1 MEHRAHGC
9 PPPAMVKDAAVD
21 SILIKDVQATVN
33 RRRGRNSMR
42 KGVSHLYALVKTV
55 EFDVVLGDDSFA
67 RRVELFQDKTRR
79 RKVRAE
85 PERFELSRPLPA
97 YGLSSAAPSTELSHR
112 PGVT

>member
-1 MEHRAHGC
+1 
-9 PPPAMVKDAAVD
+9 
-21 SILIKDVQATVN
+21 
-33 RRRGRNSMR
+33 MR

-85 PERFELSRPLPA
+85 RERFELSRPLRA
-97 YGLSSAAPSTELSHR
+97 YGISSAAPSTELGDRSGFTVSNGAR
-112 PGVT
+112 

>member
-21 SILIKDVQATVN
+21 SILIKDVHATVN
-33 RRRGRNSMR
+33 WRRGRNSMR

-67 RRVELFQDKTRR
+67 RRVELFQHKTRS

-85 PERFELSRPLPA
+85 REEFELSSPFRA
-97 YGLSSAAPSTELSHR
+97 SAIASAPPPTALVDRS
-112 PGVT
+112 P